1 MASHRA
7 IKTSCLIPET
17 ISFPCVIN
25 SITQSQ
31 CTKIQSLITTAVKMA
46 LECTS
51 TDVKYQQYCLKS
63 VCKVDIWAVRV
74 QRDCRMKAWRACLNL
89 CTVRTIVLLS
99 ISTRFSDYQFIAQI
113 PHQLTAQRPIQRLQ
127 NTLPFNLV
135 INPELLL
142 TNLNQ
147 RPKRKTF

>member
-7 IKTSCLIPET
+7 IKMTCLIPET

-25 SITQSQ
+25 SITRSQ

-51 TDVKYQQYCLKS
+51 TDLLEISAILCLKS
-63 VCKVDIWAVRV
+63 VCKVVIWAVRV
-74 QRDCRMKAWRACLNL
+74 QRDCGMKAWRACLNL

-135 INPELLL
+135 INQ
-142 TNLNQ
+142 NYY
-147 RPKRKTF
+147 